1 METVMSSDT
10 MKAIRIHRYG
20 PPESLVYE
28 DVPIPQPGPGQV
40 LIRNEAAG
48 INFADIEQRRNN
60 YPFQPPLPHLLGAE
74 FAGTVQEVG
83 AGASTVAKGDRVF
96 GFLSGAEP
104 AAYAQY
110 VVAAADAVYPLPREL
125 GYAESTA
132 LLVQGVTAH
141 LLLRD
146 GVRLAPGETVLI
158 LAAAG
163 GLGSMA
169 VQLAKLRGARQVI
182 GAASTPA
189 KRQLVV
195 NLGADV
201 CIDYTRPQWSAEVM
215 EATDGRGVDAALVN
229 VGGEAFT
236 QSIASLAPFGRLSAY
251 GGADKT
257 SPVIDFDAEFAA
269 GRLFGNQTLGFFSIY
284 PYLSGDRREI
294 ASVVAELAEYVVNG
308 RLKVELGAQLPLSQA
323 AAAHRLIEDRHS
335 TGKCVLLPW
344 AEQQP

>member
-1 METVMSSDT
+1 MSSDT
-10 MKAIRIHRYG
+10 MKAIRVHRYG
-20 PPESLVYE
+20 PPESLVFE
-28 DVPIPQPGPGQV
+28 DVPIPRPGPGQV

-48 INFADIEQRRNN
+48 INFADVDQRRNN
-60 YPFQPPLPHLLGAE
+60 YPFQPPLPHLLGTE
-74 FAGTVQEVG
+74 FAGSVEVLG
-83 AGASTVAKGDRVF
+83 EGVSSAAIGDRVF

-141 LLLRD
+141 FLLRD
-146 GVRLAPGETVLI
+146 GVRLAAGESVLI

-169 VQLAKLRGARQVI
+169 VQLAKLRGARNVI
-182 GAASTPA
+182 GAASTAA
-189 KRQLVV
+189 KRQLVLE
-195 NLGADV
+195 LGADA
-201 CIDYTRPQWSAEVM
+201 CIDYTRPDWSAEVLN
-215 EATDGRGVDAALVN
+215 ATDGRGVDAALVN
-229 VGGEAFT
+229 VGGDSFT

-257 SPVIDFDAEFAA
+257 TPVIDFDAEFAA
-269 GRLFGNQTLGFFSIY
+269 GRLFGNQTLGFFSLY
-284 PYLSGDRREI
+284 PYLGGDRREI
-294 ASVVAELAEYVVNG
+294 ASAVAELAEHVAKK
-308 RLKVELGAQLPLSQA
+308 RLRIELGAQLPLSRA
-323 AAAHRLIEDRHS
+323 AAAHRLIEDRQS

-344 AEQQP
+344 EEQ